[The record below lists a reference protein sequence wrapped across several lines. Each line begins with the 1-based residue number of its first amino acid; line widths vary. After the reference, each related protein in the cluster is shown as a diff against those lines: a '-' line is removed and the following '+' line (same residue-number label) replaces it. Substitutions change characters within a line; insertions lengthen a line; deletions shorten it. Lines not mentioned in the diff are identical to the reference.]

1 MKNNISLRKDA
12 ITKGGHGRGMDLRI
26 SRTTK
31 HNLDRKVDK
40 RRRRDGINQIKKE
53 L

>member
-1 MKNNISLRKDA
+1 MKKNQTLRRDA
-12 ITKGGHGRGMDLRI
+12 ITKGGWGRGMDNKL

-40 RRRRDGINQIKKE
+40 RRRRIGKAEAQAE
-53 L
+53 E